1 MQRARPRL
9 SAIQPVPGDGTGTGR
24 AYVAG
29 VEVDRD
35 SGVPAYRQIAGQL
48 RDAIRAGEL
57 AGRLPSAR
65 SIAGETGVGILT
77 ARKALR
83 VLTGEGWA
91 TVTNG
96 LGTFAA
102 SPEDWPEG

>member
-1 MQRARPRL
+1 MQRARPRFI
-9 SAIQPVPGDGTGTGR
+9 AIPPAPGDGTLLAR
-24 AYVAG
+24 AYVAR
-29 VEVDRD
+29 VDVDRD
-35 SGVPAYRQIAGQL
+35 SGVPAYRQLAGQL
-48 RDAIRAGEL
+48 REAIRAGEMT
-57 AGRLPSAR
+57 GRLPSAR
-65 SIAGETGVGILT
+65 SISEETGVGILT

-102 SPEDWPEG
+102 SREDWPGG